1 MTTNYPN
8 TLIQVADD
16 CPVATATIPPI
27 RAGKKTIANWQYEII
42 NDEPYEHTS
51 DDVLFEVYAQRGNV
65 GDERRARARARDE
78 FFSKD
83 QPCLRASPL
92 TKRYGWGIHSD
103 ADGRVALVAVES
115 DEYRALKS
123 DSNVAGLKAMRSRR
137 A

>member
-1 MTTNYPN
+1 MTTNYPS

-51 DDVLFEVYAQRGNV
+51 DDVLFEVYAQRGIV
-65 GDERRARARARDE
+65 GDERRAQARDE

-123 DSNVAGLKAMRSRR
+123 DRNVAGLKAMRSRR